1 MAQQPKGGI
10 RRFLSTP
17 LGLVVLVALALGL
30 VFLTYVY
37 VSVIIAIPALLLF
50 GLAVPIWCGVK
61 RPRFLALLGLVVV
74 VAVAPIATIVFT
86 QEIMSPVPLASS
98 GAGSPYSHGLPVMVN
113 AGVHPFNGGTATNF
127 TWQVTINP
135 ANVSIGNTTPVW
147 LNLYISTCPG
157 ATGNNSPYC
166 SAPYSLIILNYT
178 NASGGHS
185 LPNTTSPYTVS
196 FHYRIGT
203 TGIWDWQMGIFTKN
217 TTTGKPYFQLLV
229 GDPTYNGIEGP
240 VIGGFY
246 VVYAELISTVFFQ
259 DLLFLGAPFFF
270 SLLIYMLFK
279 NRERR
284 RKEAQQRA
292 MGPVSSTG
300 ESSGGAP
307 SAPDAKGAPL
317 PSSQPPPGTSS
328 APPSTASAAE
338 ELNCPK
344 CNAVVY
350 TGETTCWKCGAALP
364 STTGT
369 KSPGASG

>member
-17 LGLVVLVALALGL
+17 LGLVLLVAVALAL

-50 GLAVPIWCGVK
+50 GLALPIWSGVK
-61 RPRFLALLGLVVV
+61 RPRFLAVLGLVVV
-74 VAVAPIATIVFT
+74 VAVAPLATIVFT
-86 QEIMSPVPLASS
+86 QEIMSPVLPASS
-98 GAGSPYSHGLPVMVN
+98 GAGSPYSHGIPVMEN
-113 AGVHPFNGGTATNF
+113 AAVRPFNGGTSTNF

-135 ANVSIGNTTPVW
+135 ANVSVGNTTPVW
-147 LNLYISTCPG
+147 LNLFISTCPG

-166 SAPYSLIILNYT
+166 SAPYPLVILNYT
-178 NASGGHS
+178 NASGGHT
-185 LPNTTSPYTVS
+185 LPSTSSPYTVS
-196 FHYRIGT
+196 FHYRVGA
-203 TGIWDWQMGIFTKN
+203 TGIWDWQMGIYTKN

-246 VVYAELISTVFFQ
+246 VIYGELILTIFFQ
-259 DLLFLGAPFFF
+259 DLLFLGAPFYF

-284 RKEAQQRA
+284 RKEAQQRV
-292 MGPVSSTG
+292 MGPVTSGDESTAAP
-300 ESSGGAP
+300 SSGPG
-307 SAPDAKGAPL
+307 SKGPPL
-317 PSSQPPPGTSS
+317 PSSQNPPGPGGTTAGA
-328 APPSTASAAE
+328 APAVQ

-350 TGETTCWKCGAALP
+350 TGEKTCWKCGADHSSTASP
-364 STTGT
+364 STRQ
-369 KSPGASG
+369 SS